1 MGYEKRRRK
10 VKKIK
15 GRRVIGLLLI
25 LCLFISSL
33 SVLAFAAEPTKQQI
47 LVVVDLSDYQ
57 GDITGAIKLGNAEV
71 ELTAGQRNEFLIP
84 SAGFSTSS
92 VTLTDFPA
100 GEQTEN
106 YNCWTVSGLDESYTR
121 FSSSDHTYSI
131 HAMTTMDRPVIT
143 MQGNTLTFVS
153 GIRVVYSQTKRQLG
167 RRNDCNHYAQSPGQ
181 GRQRFRGIQR

>member
-1 MGYEKRRRK
+1 MWPDIGRRLHAFVDRQAFGVWPFRCPCFLQRCTAGSMGYAKRRRK

-33 SVLAFAAEPTKQQI
+33 SLLASAAEPTKKQI

-84 SAGFSTSS
+84 NAGFSTSS

-100 GEQTEN
+100 GKQTEN

-121 FSSSDHTYSI
+121 FSSSDHTIVS
-131 HAMTTMDRPVIT
+131 
-143 MQGNTLTFVS
+143 MQ
-153 GIRVVYSQTKRQLG
+153 
-167 RRNDCNHYAQSPGQ
+167 
-181 GRQRFRGIQR
+181 